1 MTCWNEVILAQRV
14 LSTRQD
20 RRPSRKTAVGRRR
33 RTGALPRLGAPWLQ
47 PRNVRGGAH
56 ATGTGT
62 GGRGPAL
69 QATGGAQPRRGLHL
83 RRLPPELG
91 QWTPVALSRLGY
103 RSDTTAGNTTTLPT
117 RSVADSS
124 RAMLCTNLSPYE
136 QKSKFLTT
144 SCQVGGLGSSPL
156 PSRGSLL
163 CGPHTWTVSQ
173 LLERVNRPWLLL
185 PRGLACSLVS
195 SMHRVSLS
203 IAQV

>member
-14 LSTRQD
+14 LSIRPD

-33 RTGALPRLGAPWLQ
+33 RTGALPRLGA
-47 PRNVRGGAH
+47 RGFSPGMSAAAH

-69 QATGGAQPRRGLHL
+69 QASGGAQPCRGLHL

-103 RSDTTAGNTTTLPT
+103 RSDMTAGNTTTLPT

-124 RAMLCTNLSPYE
+124 RAMLCTDLSPYE

-156 PSRGSLL
+156 PSRGSSL

-203 IAQV
+203 VTQV